1 MGAITKSLNLLV
13 GIPLAA
19 LILFEEWMWEP
30 LRRFSKAC
38 SRLRFIRWLSLK
50 VSSLS
55 PRQAVATF
63 LIPIIVLFPF
73 KVGGLW
79 LIGRGHALLG
89 VVVFLLAKVL
99 GTALFAWLFDLTRQ
113 ALLQVSW
120 FAFLH
125 ERMQAISTRA
135 HNWIHQQAIYRAT
148 KGLINNLR
156 RAWKSF
162 IDARAKTQ

>member
-1 MGAITKSLNLLV
+1 MGAITKFLKLLV
-13 GIPLAA
+13 GIPVAA
-19 LILFEEWMWEP
+19 VILFEEWLWEP
-30 LRRFSKAC
+30 LRRFSKVC
-38 SRLRFIRWLSLK
+38 GRLRFIRWLSLK
-50 VSSLS
+50 VSRLS
-55 PRQAVATF
+55 PRIAVATF
-63 LIPIIVLFPF
+63 LMPMIVLFPF

-99 GTALFAWLFDLTRQ
+99 GTALFAWLFDLTHH
-113 ALLQVSW
+113 ALLQISW

-125 ERMQAISTRA
+125 HRIQAISTRA

-156 RAWKSF
+156 RVWKSF
-162 IDARAKTQ
+162 MDVRAKT